1 MNVFSNPHTAPM
13 PLSEIPFPARQGS
26 SALFASS
33 SSALQVDIAVI
44 GASVA
49 CLFTA
54 QALAKLGY
62 RCALIGPEPV
72 YARHQVG
79 FDQRI
84 FALSPASWA
93 WMQDQ
98 GLSAAIQSQRLGL
111 INRMHIHAPP
121 LGSVEPIVFDAY
133 RAALEQLALTVEQS
147 ELIAA
152 GQQAVAMAGV
162 LRLQESL
169 VGIDPPV
176 LGARAASGLQSA
188 LQAGQTRRI
197 TLEHGKTL
205 EARLLVGCDGAHSG
219 LRKLAGIT
227 SRRFDYK
234 ASAVVANFACGSQH
248 RHSAY
253 QWFTDQ
259 GILALLPLPGQALS
273 MVWSAP
279 QPIADRLMSLGGES
293 LRRHV
298 QAFLESLGSDAPVLV
313 SCLNQPASF
322 PLIESLSDS
331 PTAQRLLLLADAA
344 HVVHP
349 MAGQGLNLGIG
360 DMIELTD
367 VLSRPA
373 SRHDPGQAPCLER
386 YVRRR
391 AEPVAALSLLTRRL
405 YQWFEQRPTPL
416 LAAIGAWGWSRV
428 AGSSLIQSALIRQ
441 AVRHG
446 PN

>member
-49 CLFTA
+49 GLFTA

-147 ELIAA
+147 EL
-152 GQQAVAMAGV
+152 
-162 LRLQESL
+162 
-169 VGIDPPV
+169 
-176 LGARAASGLQSA
+176 
-188 LQAGQTRRI
+188 
-197 TLEHGKTL
+197 
-205 EARLLVGCDGAHSG
+205 
-219 LRKLAGIT
+219 
-227 SRRFDYK
+227 
-234 ASAVVANFACGSQH
+234 
-248 RHSAY
+248 
-253 QWFTDQ
+253 
-259 GILALLPLPGQALS
+259 
-273 MVWSAP
+273 
-279 QPIADRLMSLGGES
+279 
-293 LRRHV
+293 
-298 QAFLESLGSDAPVLV
+298 
-313 SCLNQPASF
+313 
-322 PLIESLSDS
+322 
-331 PTAQRLLLLADAA
+331 
-344 HVVHP
+344 
-349 MAGQGLNLGIG
+349 
-360 DMIELTD
+360 
-367 VLSRPA
+367 
-373 SRHDPGQAPCLER
+373 
-386 YVRRR
+386 
-391 AEPVAALSLLTRRL
+391 
-405 YQWFEQRPTPL
+405 
-416 LAAIGAWGWSRV
+416 
-428 AGSSLIQSALIRQ
+428 
-441 AVRHG
+441 
-446 PN
+446 